1 MELKIEI
8 IADADLQEELRR
20 IVDQWTADS
29 FFEQAFFTPD
39 YKWAK
44 PDWHVLVWVGDQV
57 VSCLKVIE
65 RTGTV
70 GGHPVKMAGVGDV
83 VTPPPLR
90 RRGYA
95 SAAVKAASAFICEK
109 LDAEFGVLMCEEHLV
124 HFYARYGW
132 QRVPEPLQFDEP
144 WGKVTSPEVTM
155 VLPCR
160 GQEWPDGP
168 IDLCGLP
175 W

>member
-1 MELKIEI
+1 MRFEI
-8 IADADLQEELRR
+8 L
-20 IVDQWTADS
+20 ADS
-29 FFEQAFFTPD
+29 DLPEEARRLVTRWAAESFVEQTCFTRD
-39 YKWAK
+39 YKWAG
-44 PDWHVLVWVGDQV
+44 PDWHVLVWAGDQL

-70 GGHPVKMAGVGDV
+70 GKRPVKMAGIGDV
-83 VTPPPLR
+83 VTPSALR

-95 SAAVKAASAFICEK
+95 SAAVKAASTFICQS
-109 LDAEFGVLMCEEHLV
+109 LDTEFGVLMCEEHMV
-124 HFYARYGW
+124 HFYAKLGW
-132 QRVPEPLQFDEP
+132 VTVPEPLQFDEP

-160 GQEWPDGP
+160 GQEWPEGP
-168 IDLCGLP
+168 VDLCGLP